1 MKRVLSLLLLLSAAP
16 LAFAWGEKGHDIVNE
31 AATVALPVDMPHF
44 FYKAYPELI
53 WLGYDPDRWKSG
65 NFEALGA
72 VNDPDHFLDYEY
84 VEDLELPESR
94 YEFID
99 LMYTSGRLRKL
110 GIHNSEAGF
119 VPWRIA
125 ELAQTLQVHFRNWR
139 FSTPNTSE
147 RAAIERDIIHLAG
160 ILGHYVGDSANPHH
174 ATMNYNGWVSPNP
187 NNYAID
193 CGTHSRFESNFVSHA
208 VDVSNVHPKVPAKT
222 TLHTDYFKAG
232 LQSIKNSNALIET
245 IYRIDRDGG
254 FNPIGP
260 PKKEGFE
267 FATDRL
273 AAGATLLRDLWWS
286 AWQNSA
292 KAPPRRG
299 SSGD

>member
-1 MKRVLSLLLLLSAAP
+1 
-16 LAFAWGEKGHDIVNE
+16 
-31 AATVALPVDMPHF
+31 MPHF
-44 FYKAYPELI
+44 FLQAYPELV
-53 WLGYDPDRWKSG
+53 WLAYDPDRWKSG
-65 NFEALGA
+65 NFESLDA

-84 VEDLELPESR
+84 VEGLELPASR
-94 YEFID
+94 YGFLD

-110 GIHNSEAGF
+110 GIHNAEAGF

-125 ELAQTLQVHFRNWR
+125 EVAQTLQVEFRNWR
-139 FSTPNTSE
+139 SSQPGSVE

-174 ATMNYNGWVSPNP
+174 ATMNYNGWVTPNP
-187 NNYAID
+187 NNYAND

-208 VDVSNVHPKVPAKT
+208 VDVSQVIPKVATKP
-222 TLHTDYFKAG
+222 TLHTDYFQSG
-232 LQSIKNSNALIET
+232 LQSIRSSNALVET
-245 IYRIDRDGG
+245 LYRIDRDGG
-254 FNPIGP
+254 FNPLGP
-260 PKKEGFE
+260 PKAEGLE

-292 KAPPRRG
+292 KSTSRR
-299 SSGD
+299 